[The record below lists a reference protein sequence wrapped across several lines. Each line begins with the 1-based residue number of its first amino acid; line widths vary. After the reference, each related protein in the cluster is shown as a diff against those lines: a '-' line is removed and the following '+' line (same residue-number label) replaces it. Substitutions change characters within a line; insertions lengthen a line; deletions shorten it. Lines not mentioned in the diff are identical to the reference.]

1 MRSPQVT
8 LLLLVSLR
16 VVCVPLMMTCN
27 LAPTDRGLPVI
38 INTDWGF
45 TLLMFVFAFSDGY
58 IVNMAMMFGPKAG
71 SERDQEVVAGFLVAV
86 ITSAITFGAIFSII
100 VVQAL

>member
-1 MRSPQVT
+1 M
-8 LLLLVSLR
+8 
-16 VVCVPLMMTCN
+16 VCVPLMMTCN
-27 LAPTDRGLPVI
+27 LAPTDRALPVL
-38 INTDWGF
+38 INSDWGF

-58 IVNMAMMFGPKAG
+58 IVSMAMMFGPKAG
-71 SERDQEVVAGFLVAV
+71 SERNQEIVAGFLVAV